1 MKKSVFVIG
10 LVFASAMAYSSVPSA
25 TVTSFVQNE
34 RKVEIV
40 YNLDGDAVVTAE
52 ILTNGAPIAA
62 EQCTGMYG
70 DVNRA
75 IAAGNGKRIAWFP
88 EASANGLLV
97 NATARLT
104 VWALDA
110 PPNYCVVD
118 LTTKSNVTY
127 YANAESVPF
136 GVTNDIYKV
145 DRLVLRKIPAKDV
158 QFQMGDSAI
167 SGATVHRVTFTN
179 DYYLGIYPM
188 TIGQCDIVWKLQSN
202 LNFWPKFMNSEQ
214 SWMHPVENC
223 NIGIIRGTRDP
234 STHKMGKG
242 TNWGILLR
250 VTEFTGVLLDIPT
263 EQQWEYACRA
273 GCGATYYYDNITAE
287 NLNAYAWYG
296 EANGSTHVVGLK
308 RPNAWGLYDMLGN
321 VKERCVDWYVT
332 GNNYSDGSDVVES
345 YGYTKGIDPQSGN
358 EKSVRGGAYNST
370 AADLACAKRDKYW
383 TNEQGGGVYG
393 FRVWAPPVAYVKK

>member
-1 MKKSVFVIG
+1 MKKSVFVVG
-10 LVFASAMAYSSVPSA
+10 LVFASAMAYSSVPTA

-62 EQCTGMYG
+62 ERCTGMYG

-179 DYYLGIYPM
+179 DYYLSIYPV
-188 TIGQCDIVWKLQSN
+188 TIGQCDVVWKLQN
-202 LNFWPKFMNSEQ
+202 NVNFVPTFMNSEQ
-214 SWMHPVENC
+214 SWMRPAENC
-223 NIGIIRGTRDP
+223 N
-234 STHKMGKG
+234 
-242 TNWGILLR
+242 WVLLR
-250 VTEFTGVLLDIPT
+250 GINKPSSHDTRKDANNGVFRRMTDLTGVLLDLPT

-287 NLNAYAWYG
+287 NLDDYAWYG

-321 VKERCVDWYVT
+321 VKERCLDWYYT
-332 GNNYSDGSDVVES
+332 GTTYSDGSDVIES
-345 YGYTKGIDPQSGN
+345 YGYYKGTESW
-358 EKSVRGGAYNST
+358 EYRCVRGGCYSSSAT
-370 AADLACAKRDKYW
+370 DLACAKRDSYW
-383 TNEQGGGVYG
+383 NNERGGQYG